1 MSDRIAQE
9 RDRQRQEQNRYA
21 REVIAGSDV
30 RLSHRPA
37 VPQASTQPGFTVPTI
52 SAIGSTTRLAF
63 LVAIAALIL
72 ISIGVYFFGGFE
84 LASVILF
91 VLSLVLMAGWF
102 VF

>member
-9 RDRQRQEQNRYA
+9 RDRQRQQQNRYA

-30 RLSHRPA
+30 RLTHRPA
-37 VPQASTQPGFTVPTI
+37 IPQAAAQPGVALPSI
-52 SAIGSTTRLAF
+52 SAIGSTTRVAYLLA
-63 LVAIAALIL
+63 VAALVL
-72 ISIGVYFFGGFE
+72 IGLGVYLFGGFE

-91 VLSLVLMAGWF
+91 ILSLVLMAGWF

>member
-9 RDRQRQEQNRYA
+9 RDRQRQQQNRYA

-37 VPQASTQPGFTVPTI
+37 IPQPSPQTGVTLPSL
-52 SAIGSTTRLAF
+52 SAIGSTTRLAYLIAVGA
-63 LVAIAALIL
+63 LVLIGL
-72 ISIGVYFFGGFE
+72 GVYLFGGFE

-102 VF
+102 IF

>member
-1 MSDRIAQE
+1 MSDRVAQE

-21 REVIAGSDV
+21 REVIAGGDI

-37 VPQASTQPGFTVPTI
+37 VPQAATQPGFTLPAI
-52 SAIGSTTRLAF
+52 SSVGSTTRMAF
-63 LVAIAALIL
+63 LAAVAALVV

-91 VLSLVLMAGWF
+91 ILSLVLMAGWF

>member
-21 REVIAGSDV
+21 REVIAGGDV

-37 VPQASTQPGFTVPTI
+37 VPQAAAQPGFAMPAI
-52 SAIGSTTRLAF
+52 SSIGSTTRLAF
-63 LVAIAALIL
+63 LAAVAALIL
-72 ISIGVYFFGGFE
+72 ISIGVYFFGGFA

-91 VLSLVLMAGWF
+91 ILSLVLMAGWF
-102 VF
+102 VY